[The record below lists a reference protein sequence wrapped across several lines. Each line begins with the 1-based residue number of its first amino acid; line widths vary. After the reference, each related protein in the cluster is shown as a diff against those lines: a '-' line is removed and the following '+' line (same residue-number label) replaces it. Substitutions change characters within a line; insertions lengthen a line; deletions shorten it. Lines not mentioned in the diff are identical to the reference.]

1 MKAQLFTDILKKQNK
16 WSLFIGLKI
25 KGAGELAIEGGE
37 ETKDFHVT
45 LLYGKYDQRSDE
57 DDMQC
62 RVQSAIAKIKDQV
75 PEKLVFDETGRFEA
89 TESSDGLD
97 VIYARVKAGQL
108 EELHKALVKAMKEE
122 GITVEENF
130 EYHPHMTLAYIDTK
144 KEFELKKLNYTA
156 TVGDIK
162 YGFGAESTHDNEYKY
177 PLEKSPEKRPSVSK
191 SEDTQQFNIM
201 KTDDDKRLI
210 FGWASVAIKVDGEQV
225 VDHQNDMVDP
235 EDLEEAVYEYVL
247 NFRDGGEEHI
257 SSLRKKARMVESC
270 MFTKEKMKAM
280 GIPEGIVP
288 EGWWIGF
295 YVDDDVAWEK
305 VKNGTYQMFSIEG
318 QGIRE
323 EVEDIEKTNRINGCG
338 VLVVKDG
345 KVLTGTRIDG
355 MHKNQICGPGGHI
368 ESGEEPEEAAIREA
382 LEEFG
387 IECRNLKSLGLLD
400 GGRSYGKSAI
410 FLCTEYDGEPQTDE
424 EEMTDCKWRTIEELR
439 EERLFKPFEQSL
451 DLLEEKSPEKR
462 PAEEGVA
469 TEDETSPQ
477 KRPKVAKTFSEII
490 EKFNPYHD
498 SLGRFATANGY
509 ASFTTTTRDPKKQH
523 WADKAIA
530 RMKQQA
536 ASAPST
542 PAAAASAKPTTQTAQ
557 PTAQPAQPKPTTPPK
572 PQKNYDKLGFA
583 DHDDADYHQLYN
595 GRKYYQQQNLTT
607 AQKKAADNYL
617 ESYPEPGSLY
627 SHCQNMNYKMAT
639 GQTLTGKYK
648 QTHDGMMSAM
658 HNVGYNITL
667 TRYDHDGM
675 VNSMLQTLGA
685 GKNYEKMSQAALKK
699 ALVGAT
705 VSENKFLSTSYNSFQ
720 TAPQST
726 KQIFDSR
733 AVKINYKVKADVQGM
748 MPGKGPGGD
757 FGEIVLAPTNGTANR
772 AGKITDVRLTGQMV
786 RRKGTQTYNQPRIE
800 IDIEI

>member
-62 RVQSAIAKIKDQV
+62 RVQSAISKIKDQV
-75 PEKLVFDETGRFEA
+75 PETLVFDETGRFEA

-97 VIYARVKAGQL
+97 VIYARVKAGQM

-162 YGFGAESTHDNEYKY
+162 YGFGAESTHDNEYRY
-177 PLEKSPEKRPSVSK
+177 PLKKSPEKRPSVAK
-191 SEDTQQFNIM
+191 SEETQQFNIM

-323 EVEDIEKTNRINGCG
+323 EVED
-338 VLVVKDG
+338 
-345 KVLTGTRIDG
+345 
-355 MHKNQICGPGGHI
+355 
-368 ESGEEPEEAAIREA
+368 EEP
-382 LEEFG
+382 FK
-387 IECRNLKSLGLLD
+387 KSED
-400 GGRSYGKSAI
+400 
-410 FLCTEYDGEPQTDE
+410 
-424 EEMTDCKWRTIEELR
+424 
-439 EERLFKPFEQSL
+439 
-451 DLLEEKSPEKR
+451 DLEKSPEKR
-462 PAEEGVA
+462 PAEEGVS

-542 PAAAASAKPTTQTAQ
+542 PAAAPQKP
-557 PTAQPAQPKPTTPPK
+557 AQPATPPK
-572 PQKNYDKLGFA
+572 PKKNYDKLGYA

-595 GRKYYQQQNLTT
+595 GRQYYQQQKLTT
-607 AQKKAADNYL
+607 AQRKAADNYL

-720 TAPQST
+720 NAPQST
-726 KQIFDSR
+726 KQVFDSR

-748 MPGKGPGGD
+748 MPGKGSGGD

>member
-1 MKAQLFTDILKKQNK
+1 MKAQLFTDI
-16 WSLFIGLKI
+16 I
-25 KGAGELAIEGGE
+25 K
-37 ETKDFHVT
+37 
-45 LLYGKYDQRSDE
+45 
-57 DDMQC
+57 
-62 RVQSAIAKIKDQV
+62 
-75 PEKLVFDETGRFEA
+75 
-89 TESSDGLD
+89 TE
-97 VIYARVKAGQL
+97 Y
-108 EELHKALVKAMKEE
+108 
-122 GITVEENF
+122 VEE
-130 EYHPHMTLAYIDTK
+130 K
-144 KEFELKKLNYTA
+144 
-156 TVGDIK
+156 
-162 YGFGAESTHDNEYKY
+162 
-177 PLEKSPEKRPSVSK
+177 PLQDSNAVS
-191 SEDTQQFNIM
+191 ETENTQTFNIM

-225 VDHQNDMVDP
+225 VDHQNDIVDP
-235 EDLEEAVYEYVL
+235 EDLEEAVYQYVL

-257 SSLRKKARMVESC
+257 STLRKKARMVESC

-295 YVDDDVAWEK
+295 YVDDDDAWEK

-318 QGIRE
+318 QGVRE
-323 EVEDIEKTNRINGCG
+323 EVEDIEKTDRINGCG

-345 KVLTGTRIDG
+345 KILTGTRIDG

-368 ESGEEPEEAAIREA
+368 ENGEEPEEAAIREA

-387 IECRNLKSLGLLD
+387 IECRNLKPLGLLD
-400 GGRSYGKSAI
+400 GGRSYGKSAV

-439 EERLFKPFEQSL
+439 EEKLFKPFEQSL
-451 DLLEEKSPEKR
+451 SLLEETSPEKR
-462 PAEEGVA
+462 P
-469 TEDETSPQ
+469 S
-477 KRPKVAKTFSEII
+477 VAKTFSEIVEDI

-509 ASFTTTTRDPKKQH
+509 ASFTTTTRDPNKQH

-542 PAAAASAKPTTQTAQ
+542 PAAAAPQKPA
-557 PTAQPAQPKPTTPPK
+557 TPPK
-572 PQKNYDKLGFA
+572 PKKNYDKLGFA
-583 DHDDADYHQLYN
+583 DQDDADYHQLYN
-595 GRKYYQQQNLTT
+595 GRKYYQQQNLST

-617 ESYPEPGSLY
+617 ESQPEPGSLY

-639 GQTLTGKYK
+639 GQKLTGKYK

-685 GKNYEKMSQAALKK
+685 GNNYEKMSQSALKK
-699 ALVGAT
+699 ALVGTT
-705 VSENKFLSTSYNSFQ
+705 VNENKFLSTSYNGFQ